1 MEILTRWGYRRRWRT
16 TVGVMR
22 RYAAKGHIHAL
33 TELRRKSDPDPWREE
48 SLRAAYA
55 VDLLWGSAGTGDT
68 FRFIYTGDPRNF
80 DPTQVISDAEL
91 EQLVKDKLGMWRDG
105 AWDGKK
111 SCPERPTLEGL
122 FTRPSAPKQI
132 VS

>member
-1 MEILTRWGYRRRWRT
+1 
-16 TVGVMR
+16 MR

-33 TELRRKSDPDPWREE
+33 TELRRMSDPDPWREE

-80 DPTQVISDAEL
+80 DGSSLTQVGNASWSLPAI
-91 EQLVKDKLGMWRDG
+91 R
-105 AWDGKK
+105 
-111 SCPERPTLEGL
+111 
-122 FTRPSAPKQI
+122 
-132 VS
+132 